1 MTGKPGARLTLKGHS
16 SAETRMVLLG
26 FEPGGMALDL
36 NGDPRVDVDVV
47 GEGTPLHLGWT
58 VPGRNGTVRC
68 IGTPSQLVADY
79 VVPGNGVFENAY
91 VADHWHEGF
100 SSVTVSN
107 LVFGADSTY
116 LLRPTEAGLPT
127 LEIAGSMTLPAEMK
141 YSVDRSL
148 ADPPVVQG
156 AVLVSAGAGVSE
168 TSQWTAGSGIS
179 KYNSSV
185 FADVG
190 RLLFNYRPRGTIL
203 KIR

>member
-1 MTGKPGARLTLKGHS
+1 
-16 SAETRMVLLG
+16 
-26 FEPGGMALDL
+26 
-36 NGDPRVDVDVV
+36 
-47 GEGTPLHLGWT
+47 
-58 VPGRNGTVRC
+58 
-68 IGTPSQLVADY
+68 
-79 VVPGNGVFENAY
+79 
-91 VADHWHEGF
+91 
-100 SSVTVSN
+100 
-107 LVFGADSTY
+107 
-116 LLRPTEAGLPT
+116 
-127 LEIAGSMTLPAEMK
+127 MTLPAEMK